1 MFGLRLT
8 FNEGEVEGLER
19 LAGGCRLE
27 FLGYVLDLGS
37 GEIRDSLTETSNVGK
52 VESEVLRVLLR
63 HYAKAEPVERAGML
77 VKFACLPGGYAYEK
91 AFLKRAVEPVAKAF
105 GDEPERLVE
114 CAKKLNGF
122 ALTFGDCSVEVPALP
137 HLPLTIIVW
146 RRSEFPSQAN
156 TLYDQTA
163 NNYLPTED
171 LAVLGELTTVR
182 IFQALNTSA
191 RKEL

>member
-1 MFGLRLT
+1 M
-8 FNEGEVEGLER
+8 
-19 LAGGCRLE
+19 E

-171 LAVLGELTTVR
+171 LGGTRRTHHCTHISSLEH
-182 IFQALNTSA
+182 
-191 RKEL
+191 